1 MSTWKILDEDFDK
14 AKIMALG
21 VGGCGGNIISN
32 IADSGANGIEL
43 ISINTDSQEQNIIHK
58 SKKII
63 ISFLIFSLILGAMEF
78 IRGTILTG
86 FPWNLIAFSFSNQTE
101 ILSIIS
107 LIGTYGFNLFCISL
121 FTCPAL
127 IILKNSKKGQKNLSK
142 K

>member
-1 MSTWKILDEDFDK
+1 
-14 AKIMALG
+14 
-21 VGGCGGNIISN
+21 
-32 IADSGANGIEL
+32 
-43 ISINTDSQEQNIIHK
+43 
-58 SKKII
+58 
-63 ISFLIFSLILGAMEF
+63 MEF

-127 IILKNSKKGQKNLSK
+127 IIFKKFKKKHCFVLFVFCYNHHLLFFMVLFMKKNLIK
-142 K
+142 LR